1 MSPDEEILQLLRGWA
16 PDVVRLLRQAGYF
29 DLPRDSVK
37 RAQIA
42 KKIGLDTGGRLY
54 KQVLAASL
62 EKNEAIAPIVLNEYS
77 LREFR
82 NGAREVAR
90 QLNIPF
96 SKYDWN
102 EGAQT
107 YFDKHGLELV
117 KQMSQTDLDSLRTR
131 IQYDFNLNPKDFAK
145 RYAESYSCSPARLER
160 IKRTETHT
168 SAQAGG
174 HSFAGEA
181 ECEFKQWMCHPRGKW
196 PRPTHRAVWYEVV
209 AYDDAFSNGLMW
221 PSEPNCRCYL
231 LYFLDAD
238 HLKWG
243 RKSAGS

>member
-42 KKIGLDTGGRLY
+42 KKIGLDSGGRLY
-54 KQVLAASL
+54 KQVLAASV

-82 NGAREVAR
+82 AGAREVAK

-102 EGAQT
+102 EGAQEH
-107 YFDKHGLELV
+107 FEKHGLELV
-117 KQMSQTDLDSLRTR
+117 TQMSQTDLDSLRDR
-131 IQYDFNLNPKDFAK
+131 IQYDFNLNPKAFAAK
-145 RYAESYSCSPARLER
+145 YAESYSCSPARLER

-168 SAQAGG
+168 EAQAGG
-174 HSFAGEA
+174 HNFAGLA
-181 ECEFKQWMCHPRGKW
+181 ECEYKQWQCHPRNKW
-196 PRPTHRAVWYEVV
+196 PRPTHRAIWNEIKKI
-209 AYDDAFSNGLMW
+209 DEPFSIGQMY
-221 PSEPNCRCYL
+221 PSDVNCRCFV
-231 LYFLDAD
+231 LYFLDKD

-243 RKSAGS
+243 AKKF

>member
-1 MSPDEEILQLLRGWA
+1 MSPDEEILKLLKGWA

-29 DLPRDSVK
+29 DLPRDSTK
-37 RAQIA
+37 HQQIA

-82 NGAREVAR
+82 AGAREVAK

-102 EGAQT
+102 EKAQEH
-107 YFDKHGLELV
+107 FDKHGLELV
-117 KQMSQTDLDSLRTR
+117 KQMSQTDLDSLRNR

-145 RYAESYSCSPARLER
+145 RFAESYSCSPARLER
-160 IKRTETHT
+160 IKRTEAHT

-174 HSFAGEA
+174 YSFAGEA
-181 ECEFKQWMCHPRGKW
+181 GAETKTWNCHPRGKW
-196 PRPTHRAVWYEVV
+196 PRPTHRAIWGETVP
-209 AYDDAFSNGLMW
+209 L
-221 PSEPNCRCYL
+221 SEPFSIGYIYPQDVNCRC
-231 LYFLDAD
+231 FLTYGFEK
-238 HLKWG
+238 LK
-243 RKSAGS
+243 K